1 MLKVV
6 LAALALMLTSVVV
19 RAEEIVLDCQARL
32 VNGKRT
38 FTFRLDIDDN
48 GVTYIQDDGVR
59 SYDSN
64 ANGHYFRKNQSEI
77 VFGSELSDAVIN
89 RRTGRYSSTLR
100 GSLHEVGTCEKA
112 KADATDRKF

>member
-6 LAALALMLTSVVV
+6 LPALALIFTSTVVS
-19 RAEEIVLDCQARL
+19 AEEIVLDCQARL

-48 GVTYIQDDGVR
+48 GVSYFQDDGLR
-59 SYDSN
+59 YYNSN

-89 RRTGRYSSTLR
+89 RRTGRYSSTVR
-100 GSLHEVGTCEKA
+100 GSLNEVGTCEKA
-112 KADATDRKF
+112 KADATERKF